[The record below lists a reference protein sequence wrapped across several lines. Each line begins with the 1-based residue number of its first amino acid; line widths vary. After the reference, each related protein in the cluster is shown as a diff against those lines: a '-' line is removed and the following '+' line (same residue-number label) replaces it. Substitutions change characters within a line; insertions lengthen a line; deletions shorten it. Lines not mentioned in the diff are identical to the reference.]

1 MGKIRWMTNRMKE
14 KYRKSE
20 TVEMGQRKQ
29 CCDVQ
34 DVDKDEAQREGSLFT
49 V

>member
-1 MGKIRWMTNRMKE
+1 MGKIRWMTDRMKK

-34 DVDKDEAQREGSLFT
+34 DVDEAQREGSLLT